1 MNKKEIEVSI
11 AAMRLDVVVGAG
23 FGCSRSKA
31 AQMIKDGLISLGGN
45 IKKDTSCKVNIGDV
59 ITLRGRDQCKVEEI
73 LGATRSGRQ
82 KIRIVRFKTE
92 GDGE

>member
-45 IKKDTSCKVNIGDV
+45 IKKDTAIISEVYELFASLRQTWQEAMKIGN
-59 ITLRGRDQCKVEEI
+59 KEN
-73 LGATRSGRQ
+73 A
-82 KIRIVRFKTE
+82 
-92 GDGE
+92 